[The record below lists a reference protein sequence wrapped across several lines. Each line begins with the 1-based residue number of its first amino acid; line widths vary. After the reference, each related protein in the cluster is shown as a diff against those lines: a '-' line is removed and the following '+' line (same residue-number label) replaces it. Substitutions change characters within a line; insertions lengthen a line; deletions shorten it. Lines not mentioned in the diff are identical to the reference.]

1 MFQSH
6 SFVVWEAINVSK
18 RKLTSVENKVASAIL
33 LIDRL
38 SLSHEVW
45 LFLVST
51 HQIWQKTV
59 GCSMTCYRDDVRK
72 VWNTKICYQ
81 VKKVCKSRKIK
92 ILFRLSERPSP
103 SPSRQSCTTP
113 TGEL

>member
-1 MFQSH
+1 MRNNKMFQSH

-38 SLSHEVW
+38 SLTHEVW
-45 LFLVST
+45 PFLIST

-59 GCSMTCYRDDVRK
+59 GCRMTCYRDDVRK
-72 VWNTKICYQ
+72 VWNPKM
-81 VKKVCKSRKIK
+81 VV
-92 ILFRLSERPSP
+92 ILLR
-103 SPSRQSCTTP
+103 
-113 TGEL
+113 